1 MTEAEIFE
9 TLYKKLAASID
20 IYNLESAG
28 EKTKLRIVE
37 KTLLEILETEKIL
50 LSQKDFK

>member
-1 MTEAEIFE
+1 MKANTEIFE

-28 EKTKLRIVE
+28 EKN
-37 KTLLEILETEKIL
+37 KT
-50 LSQKDFK
+50 